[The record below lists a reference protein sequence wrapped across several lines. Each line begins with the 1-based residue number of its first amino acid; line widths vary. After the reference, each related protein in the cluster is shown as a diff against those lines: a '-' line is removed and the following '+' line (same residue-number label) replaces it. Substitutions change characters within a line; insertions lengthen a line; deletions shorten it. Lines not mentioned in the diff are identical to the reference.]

1 MAALPRRGDAPVRA
15 ALLLAC
21 AALLSCGRPSPTS
34 APAPAGP
41 ADPCPEAG
49 TQAELTMCWGAE
61 GRRAEAEE
69 QASLDRVTKLLR
81 ERSDTAAVDALTRS
95 ETAWTTYR
103 DAHCAAVAA
112 VYESGSLG
120 P

>member
-1 MAALPRRGDAPVRA
+1 
-15 ALLLAC
+15 
-21 AALLSCGRPSPTS
+21 
-34 APAPAGP
+34 
-41 ADPCPEAG
+41 
-49 TQAELTMCWGAE
+49 MCWGAE

-120 P
+120 PMQQARCRTSLALERRQTIETLLTDAGR